1 MIRAL
6 RLFSLVLSVL
16 PIFVATAA
24 ASPFSEWRPRALAA
38 LVLVVGLLHA
48 AANLLNDYFDFL
60 SGVDWRVDGD
70 DGRPGRVL
78 VRGDLAPRAVFIEG
92 AACLAL
98 AAGATA
104 YLAWESGWPVA
115 WFVGA
120 GMFALYAYT
129 GPPFRLKYRALG
141 EPVIFLVFGP
151 LLVTCAAYAQTGR
164 WDLPILLLSV
174 PVGVATTAVLLGNNI
189 RDEDEDGA
197 AGITTFVHMVGPKAA
212 KAVYVFGV
220 IGPPLGVAGLVF
232 AGVLPTGALF
242 CLASLVPA
250 GLVVRKVL
258 KDDRV
263 PNIDALT
270 VLWEAVFLIAL
281 LFGIVLS

>member
-6 RLFSLVLSVL
+6 RLFSLVLSLL
-16 PIFVATAA
+16 PIVVATAA
-24 ASPFSEWRPRALAA
+24 ARPFSEWRWDVLVALF
-38 LVLVVGLLHA
+38 LVVGLLHA
-48 AANLLNDYFDFL
+48 AANLFNDYFDFL
-60 SGVDWRVDGD
+60 SGVDWKADGD

-78 VRGDLAPRAVFIEG
+78 VRGELTPRAVFIEG
-92 AACLAL
+92 VACLAL
-98 AAGATA
+98 AAGATE
-104 YLAWESGWPVA
+104 YLAWESGWIVA
-115 WFVGA
+115 CFVGA

-129 GPPFRLKYRALG
+129 GPPFQLKYRALG

-164 WDLPILLLSV
+164 WDLSILLLSV
-174 PVGVATTAVLLGNNI
+174 PIGVATTAVLLGNNI

-197 AGITTFVHMVGPKAA
+197 AGIRTLVHAVGPKAA

-220 IGPPLGVAGLVF
+220 LGPPLGVAGLVF
-232 AGVLPTGALF
+232 AGVLPAAALF

-258 KDDRV
+258 KADRV

-270 VLWEAVFLIAL
+270 VLWEAVFLMTL